1 MPFREAGVATL
12 RTSDRG
18 RAVFALRGFQPGE
31 VVEASPVLSFPAS
44 QGETFEATVLRHHPY
59 RWVDGPPVGDG
70 PALNHWS
77 LAGRENGAI
86 VLGLGTFINHSFQPN
101 CEYRR
106 NFADQRLDFV
116 AIEPIVR
123 GDEVTVNYNGSPT
136 NDAPIWFP
144 ITTDPPTGSPAL
156 VGTRLV
162 RVVVAPAAGRGRCV
176 FAAGD
181 IRVGDVIERAP
192 VIVLPKPDH
201 DRLNAQTSLADY
213 CFPWDRHDDSGALV
227 LGYGSIYTRSHDP
240 NTDYVRDLD
249 AEEVVFFALR
259 DIAEGEEIRLSCY
272 RVSRPGEDNSPRT
285 V

>member
-1 MPFREAGVATL
+1 LSQQTCEPRGTFA
-12 RTSDRG
+12 DRG
-18 RAVFALRGFQPGE
+18 
-31 VVEASPVLSFPAS
+31 
-44 QGETFEATVLRHHPY
+44 
-59 RWVDGPPVGDG
+59 
-70 PALNHWS
+70 
-77 LAGRENGAI
+77 
-86 VLGLGTFINHSFQPN
+86 
-101 CEYRR
+101 
-106 NFADQRLDFV
+106 LDFV

-181 IRVGDVIERAP
+181 VRVGDVIERAP

-227 LGYGSIYTRSHDP
+227 LGYGSTYNRSDDP
-240 NTDYVRDLD
+240 HTDYLPALD
-249 AEEVVFFALR
+249 PQGAVF
-259 DIAEGEEIRLSCY
+259 
-272 RVSRPGEDNSPRT
+272 
-285 V
+285 